1 LLFHPAKTFQ
11 PLAQVPV
18 GSMEYFHSSYVLK
31 IKDND
36 FTIASPASR
45 GRITPYTIF
54 SFTKRNELPAL
65 IPELFQSAKV

>member
-1 LLFHPAKTFQ
+1 
-11 PLAQVPV
+11 
-18 GSMEYFHSSYVLK
+18 MEYFHSSYVLK

>member
-1 LLFHPAKTFQ
+1 MTEKQMTEKHKSVLLKE
-11 PLAQVPV
+11 VI
-18 GSMEYFHSSYVLK
+18 ENLK